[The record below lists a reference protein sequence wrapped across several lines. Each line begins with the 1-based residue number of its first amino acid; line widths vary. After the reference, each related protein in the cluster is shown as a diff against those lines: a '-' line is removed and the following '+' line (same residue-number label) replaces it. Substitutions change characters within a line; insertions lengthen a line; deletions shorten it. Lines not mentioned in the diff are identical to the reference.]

1 MSNYMIIYGEPI
13 SCDDLQHH
21 GVKGMKWGV
30 RRAQKRA
37 QKADSR
43 IRSIEKTRQQNKL
56 EYDEMNAKARD
67 RYSGPKKAKK
77 LARAEALN
85 KADYDT
91 SEVINKYTIAQQKAK
106 KDKNFKNSTEYMK
119 AKADFSKYYSQS
131 LIYGDMG
138 HRRIEQLKN
147 LGKTEKQAKRRTIVE
162 NSLGM
167 IGGLAISSLAIYGLS
182 KATNG

>member
-1 MSNYMIIYGEPI
+1 MSNYILVNGEPTPY
-13 SCDDLQHH
+13 DELNHH

-30 RRAQKRA
+30 RRAQKRV
-37 QKADSR
+37 QKADRKISR
-43 IRSIEKTRQQNKL
+43 IETTRKKNKL
-56 EYDEMNAKARD
+56 EYDEMNATARD

-91 SEVINKYTIAQQKAK
+91 SEVINKYAIAVQKAK

-119 AKADFSKYYSQS
+119 AKADFGKYSAQTM
-131 LIYGDMG
+131 IYGDMG

-147 LGKTEKQAKRRTIVE
+147 LGKTEKQAKRRALTE
-162 NSLGM
+162 SALGM

-182 KATNG
+182 KATNS